1 MKKLWIMLVAIMVF
15 SFAILGWVG
24 IEIFREIP
32 PIPKQVVTA
41 DGTVL
46 IDQGGIENGQNV
58 WQAMGG
64 MQVGSIW
71 GHGSYVAHDWT
82 ADYLHR
88 VLLFMLNQWSV
99 VLFGEDGMHIASEEN
114 AALMQRLQD
123 TVRTNTYDPA
133 TETLTIDPLRA
144 AAFEENLKHYTEVFT
159 NGSDEYAIQRGA
171 QSDPA
176 RLRLLNNFFFW
187 TAWASAA
194 NRPDNNISYTSNFP
208 SEPLVGNFPTSSSII
223 WTGVSVIVLIFSIG
237 AMVWFYA
244 GWHKHVEERDTP
256 DTDPLIGETLTPSQ
270 TATVKYFLI
279 VSLLFLVQ

>member
-1 MKKLWIMLVAIMVF
+1 MKKLWIMLVAIMIF

-32 PIPKQVVTA
+32 PIPEKVVTI

-46 IDQGGIENGQNV
+46 IDAGGIENGQNV

-71 GHGSYVAHDWT
+71 GHGSYVAPDWT

-88 VLLFMLNQWSV
+88 EALFLLNNWSGGRYGV
-99 VLFGEDGMHIASEEN
+99 DGMQLPSEEK
-114 AALMQRLQD
+114 AALLQRLQD

-133 TETLTIDPLRA
+133 TGKLTIDPLRA

-159 NGSDEYAIQRGA
+159 NGSDEYAIQAGA

-176 RLRLLNNFFFW
+176 RLRLLNN
-187 TAWASAA
+187 
-194 NRPDNNISYTSNFP
+194 
-208 SEPLVGNFPTSSSII
+208 
-223 WTGVSVIVLIFSIG
+223 
-237 AMVWFYA
+237 
-244 GWHKHVEERDTP
+244 
-256 DTDPLIGETLTPSQ
+256 
-270 TATVKYFLI
+270 
-279 VSLLFLVQ
+279 